1 MADIACTLLLIPE
14 ILQLPVLIQYFNCCL
29 IDQNTANTKFVVMY
43 GTGTSLYQTRHSAR
57 TPKIM
62 FPGQFVLLSEVLI
75 GWKSVGTNDRSAG
88 KYQHILISNCSMSQQ
103 FVIPVL
109 GRYDCQ
115 VLFPKK
121 NVWES
126 SRIFTKVEI

>member
-1 MADIACTLLLIPE
+1 MYTTADSRDTQTPSTDTIFQLLLNWSKYC
-14 ILQLPVLIQYFNCCL
+14 QY
-29 IDQNTANTKFVVMY
+29 KVWVMY

-88 KYQHILISNCSMSQQ
+88 KYQNILISNCSMSQQ